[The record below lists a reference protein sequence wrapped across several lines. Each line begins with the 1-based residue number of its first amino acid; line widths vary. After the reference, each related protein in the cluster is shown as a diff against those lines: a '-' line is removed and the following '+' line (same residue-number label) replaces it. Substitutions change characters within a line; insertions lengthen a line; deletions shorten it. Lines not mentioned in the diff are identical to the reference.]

1 MSASAIGWIVSI
13 VFIVILVIGFFIGF
27 WRGLKRS
34 TASLIF
40 GLVGALL
47 AFFLTPVIT
56 KAILGINITAD
67 GTQTSINN
75 YLVEMIKSAS
85 EDIEALV
92 NANPNLESFFAQLPS
107 ALANVVVFIVLTAVV
122 ELIMYIIYRIIASIF
137 LKYKPGAKKH
147 RITGGVVGAIKTLI
161 IVVFAF
167 MPLSAL
173 IGTLNNIIYED
184 TYFVEHVQSDTT
196 VANAED
202 GEIIIDDGESEDQT
216 GEGQQEGQQEGEQAQ
231 QKKQR

>member
-13 VFIVILVIGFFIGF
+13 VFIAILVIGFFIGF

-47 AFFLTPVIT
+47 AFFLTPTIT
-56 KAILGINITAD
+56 DAILNINVTSN
-67 GTQTSINN
+67 GVQTSINN
-75 YLVEMIKSAS
+75 LLVDMLKSAS
-85 EDIEALV
+85 DDVEALV

-107 ALANVVVFIVLTAVV
+107 ALANVVVFIVLTAIV
-122 ELIMYIIYRIIASIF
+122 ELIMYIIYKIIASIF
-137 LKYKPGAKKH
+137 LRYKVGAKKH
-147 RITGGVVGAIKTLI
+147 RITGGVVGAVKTLI

-173 IGTLNNIIYED
+173 IGTLNNIMYED
-184 TYFVEHVQSDTT
+184 EYFTVQVQEEKM
-196 VANAED
+196 VANADD
-202 GEIIIDDGESEDQT
+202 GEII
-216 GEGQQEGQQEGEQAQ
+216 
-231 QKKQR
+231 